1 MSSRQKENYKSEALE
16 GDLDQKY
23 EFEGCQ
29 PTACAECQETDQG
42 LRIQGERI
50 EKIGTC
56 GLLSCYLYQHFIIFT
71 YAF

>member
-1 MSSRQKENYKSEALE
+1 MEMSSRQKENYKSEALE

-50 EKIGTC
+50 
-56 GLLSCYLYQHFIIFT
+56 H
-71 YAF
+71 